1 MSIFSRVGG
10 SHPRRNKFNLSFD
23 VKTTA
28 DMGILYPVGTP
39 QMMVPGDSFRIGHEV
54 VAQLQPLVAPVMA
67 DISVYFYD
75 FFVPFRILWESWE
88 EFITRGAD
96 GDSTPALPYYSPKP
110 SEVPGPISSFT
121 SKGTLW
127 DYFGFPVD
135 VEYPN
140 VKVLDLPWRA
150 YNLIWNEYFRDEN
163 QMKELPLV
171 PTWSRVS
178 LDSSLTVDNW
188 KPQRVC
194 WGRDMF
200 TSSLPFQQRGT
211 PVGIPVVS
219 SGITSD
225 FDLVTSSSASFDPSD
240 VKMQVETHHIQG
252 AGFNGYHA
260 ELKNFTGSS
269 EPHQLES
276 IDSEFKESL
285 NDNFSKH
292 LHLNDI
298 TSADVADLRFMFQV
312 QKFMERSARAGVR
325 YTEFLRANFGVSP
338 RDDRLQ
344 RPEFIGGTRSPIL
357 IKPVLQT
364 SETEGQATPPGTKYG
379 QGMTADSTYS
389 GTYYATEY
397 GVMMS
402 LMCIRPKTSYQQ
414 GVNRQWIKD
423 TSWDFFNPLFQNLSE
438 QEIYNEEIYADNDEA
453 QNKKVWGFTGR
464 YNELR
469 HNQSVVTGDMRDK
482 FDYWHLGRKFT
493 SLPNLNAKFLTCEPD
508 KRIFSVQDEPG
519 FILHIGQRIEALR
532 PMVYM
537 AEPGLIDHN

>member
-1 MSIFSRVGG
+1 MSIFSKVGG
-10 SHPRRNKFNLSFD
+10 AHPRRNKFNLSFD

-28 DMGILYPVGTP
+28 DMGTLYPVGTP
-39 QMMVPGDSFRIGHEV
+39 MMMVPGDSFRIGHEV
-54 VAQLQPLVAPVMA
+54 VAQLQPLVAPIMA
-67 DISVYFYD
+67 DISIYFYD
-75 FFVPFRILWESWE
+75 FFVPFRLLWDKWE
-88 EFITRGAD
+88 EFITRGVD
-96 GDSTPALPYYSPKP
+96 GDSTPPLPYYSPRT
-110 SEVPGPISSFT
+110 T
-121 SKGTLW
+121 SAQSPKTGKGSNW
-127 DYFGFPVD
+127 DYFGFPVGVD
-135 VEYPN
+135 ETH
-140 VKVLDLPWRA
+140 VKVLDFPWRA

-163 QMKELPLV
+163 HMQELPLV
-171 PTWSRVS
+171 PQADGIALDDS
-178 LDSSLTVDNW
+178 LSTLNYL
-188 KPQRVC
+188 PQRVC

-200 TSSLPFQQRGT
+200 TSALPFQQRGT

-225 FDLVTSSSASFDPSD
+225 FDLVANAYSSFDPSD
-240 VKMQVETHHIQG
+240 VKMKVESHHTQG
-252 AGFNGYHA
+252 VAFEGYNA
-260 ELKNFTGSS
+260 ELQSFTGSS
-269 EPHQLES
+269 SLS
-276 IDSEFKESL
+276 SSSSLDSMKDSL

-292 LHLNDI
+292 LHINDI

-312 QKFMERSARAGVR
+312 QKFMERSARSGVR

-364 SETEGQATPPGTKYG
+364 SESSGQSTPTGTKYG

-397 GVMMS
+397 GVMMT

-438 QEIYNEEIYADNDEA
+438 QEIFKEEIFATNDETE
-453 QNKKVWGFTGR
+453 NKKVWGFTGR

-469 HNQSVVTGDMRDK
+469 HNQSVVTGDMRDT

-493 SLPNLNAKFLTCEPD
+493 SAPELNAKFLTCDPS
-508 KRIFSVQDEPG
+508 KRIFAVQNEAG

>member
-1 MSIFSRVGG
+1 MSIFSKVGG
-10 SHPRRNKFNLSFD
+10 AHPRRNKFNLSFD

-39 QMMVPGDSFRIGHEV
+39 QMMVPGDSFRVGHEV

-67 DISVYFYD
+67 DMSVYFYD
-75 FFVPFRILWESWE
+75 FFVPFRLLWDNWE
-88 EFITRGAD
+88 EFITRGVD
-96 GDSTPALPYYSPKP
+96 GDSTPPLPYYKP
-110 SEVPGPISSFT
+110 AGSVPGIDPQT
-121 SKGTLW
+121 GKGTMW
-127 DYFGFPVD
+127 DFFGFPVGVD
-135 VEYPN
+135 EN
-140 VKVLDLPWRA
+140 SVKVLDFPWRA

-163 QMKELPLV
+163 HMAELPLE
-171 PTWSRVS
+171 PSINRVNLDDS
-178 LDSSLTVDNW
+178 LFTQNIV
-188 KPQRVC
+188 PQRVC

-200 TSSLPFQQRGT
+200 TSALPFQQRGT

-225 FDLVTSSSASFDPSD
+225 FGHVAGSDSIYGDVFMHGDVTSSLTALDSFR
-240 VKMQVETHHIQG
+240 G
-252 AGFNGYHA
+252 AVPPGMYNTEEGI
-260 ELKNFTGSS
+260 KN
-269 EPHQLES
+269 
-276 IDSEFKESL
+276 L
-285 NDNFSKH
+285 NDAFSSH
-292 LHLNDI
+292 LHINDI

-364 SETEGQATPPGTKYG
+364 SESSGQSTPTGTKYG

-397 GVMMS
+397 GVLMT

-438 QEIYNEEIYADNDEA
+438 QEIYKEEIFATDNETE
-453 QNKKVWGFTGR
+453 NKKVWGFTGR

-469 HNQSVVTGDMRDK
+469 HNQSIVTGDMRDT

-493 SLPNLNAKFLTCEPD
+493 SAPELNAKFLTCEPD
-508 KRIFSVQDEPG
+508 KRIFAVQDEPG

>member
-1 MSIFSRVGG
+1 MSIFSKVGG
-10 SHPRRNKFNLSFD
+10 AHPRRNKFNLSFD

-39 QMMVPGDSFRIGHEV
+39 QLMVPGDSFRIGHEV
-54 VAQLQPLVAPVMA
+54 VAQLQPLVAPPMA
-67 DISVYFYD
+67 DMSVYFYD
-75 FFVPFRILWESWE
+75 FFVPFRLLWDDWE
-88 EFITRGAD
+88 EFITRGVD
-96 GDSTPALPYYSPKP
+96 GDSTPPLPYYDP
-110 SEVPGPISSFT
+110 SGNVPAGTFT
-121 SKGTLW
+121 MKGSLW
-127 DYFGFPVD
+127 DYFGFPVG
-135 VEYPN
+135 VNEKK
-140 VKVLDLPWRA
+140 VKVLDFPWRA

-163 QMKELPLV
+163 HMAELPLQ
-171 PTWSRVS
+171 PQISRVD
-178 LDSSLTVDNW
+178 LDSSLYVSTYL
-188 KPQRVC
+188 PQRVC

-200 TSSLPFQQRGT
+200 TSALPFQQRGT

-219 SGITSD
+219 SGITTDFTEIGSD
-225 FDLVTSSSASFDPSD
+225 MFGFARDEPS
-240 VKMQVETHHIQG
+240 
-252 AGFNGYHA
+252 GYTTIAHPAPGGTTA
-260 ELKNFTGSS
+260 ELNEQFSS
-269 EPHQLES
+269 KFH
-276 IDSEFKESL
+276 I
-285 NDNFSKH
+285 
-292 LHLNDI
+292 NDI

-364 SETEGQATPPGTKYG
+364 SESSGQSTPTGTKYG

-397 GVMMS
+397 GVMMT

-414 GVNRQWIKD
+414 GVNRQWIKE

-438 QEIYNEEIYADNDEA
+438 QEIYQEEIFATSNEA
-453 QNKKVWGFTGR
+453 ENKKVWGFTGR

-469 HNQSVVTGDMRDK
+469 HNQSIVTGDMRDT

-493 SLPNLNAKFLTCEPD
+493 SAPALNAKFLTCEPS
-508 KRIFSVQDEPG
+508 KRIFAVQDEPG
-519 FILHIGQRIEALR
+519 FIMHIGQRIEALR

>member
-1 MSIFSRVGG
+1 MSIFSKVGG
-10 SHPRRNKFNLSFD
+10 AHPRRNKFNLSFD

-39 QMMVPGDSFRIGHEV
+39 QMMVPGDSFRVGHEV
-54 VAQLQPLVAPVMA
+54 VAQLQPMVAPVMA
-67 DISVYFYD
+67 DMSVYFYD
-75 FFVPFRILWESWE
+75 FFVPFRLLWDDWE
-88 EFITRGAD
+88 TFITRGVS
-96 GDSTPALPYYSPKP
+96 GDEEPPLPYYDP
-110 SEVPGPISSFT
+110 SGGYHDDKFT
-121 SKGTLW
+121 AKGTLW
-127 DYFGFPVD
+127 DSFGFPIGVD
-135 VEYPN
+135 ETK
-140 VKVLDLPWRA
+140 VKVLDFPWRA

-163 QMKELPLV
+163 HMTELHIEPLETV
-171 PTWSRVS
+171 ETLDDS
-178 LDSSLTVDNW
+178 LSTYNY

-200 TSSLPFQQRGT
+200 TSALPFQQRGT

-219 SGITSD
+219 SGITTD
-225 FDLVTSSSASFDPSD
+225 F
-240 VKMQVETHHIQG
+240 G
-252 AGFNGYHA
+252 
-260 ELKNFTGSS
+260 
-269 EPHQLES
+269 
-276 IDSEFKESL
+276 
-285 NDNFSKH
+285 NFSPAVNH
-292 LHLNDI
+292 FGFRTDIEEGTVEIAHPIDIHNFNEDLASHFHINDI

-364 SETEGQATPPGTKYG
+364 SETDGQSTPTGTKYG

-397 GVMMS
+397 GVMMT

-438 QEIYNEEIYADNDEA
+438 QEIYKEEIYATNDEKE
-453 QNKKVWGFTGR
+453 NKKVWGFTGR

-469 HNQSVVTGDMRDK
+469 HNQSIVTGDMRDT

-493 SLPNLNAKFLTCEPD
+493 SAPELNAKFLTCEPS
-508 KRIFSVQDEPG
+508 KRIFAVQDEVG

>member
-1 MSIFSRVGG
+1 MSIFSKVGG
-10 SHPRRNKFNLSFD
+10 AHPRRNKFNLSFD

-54 VAQLQPLVAPVMA
+54 VAQLQPLVAPPMA
-67 DISVYFYD
+67 DISIYFYD
-75 FFVPFRILWESWE
+75 FFVPFRLLWDDWE
-88 EFITRGAD
+88 EFITRGVD
-96 GDSTPALPYYSPKP
+96 GDSTPPLPYYDP
-110 SEVPGPISSFT
+110 SENVPAGTFT
-121 SKGTLW
+121 GKGTLW
-127 DYFGFPVD
+127 DYFGFPVGVD
-135 VEYPN
+135 EKK
-140 VKVLDLPWRA
+140 VKVLDFPWRA

-163 QMKELPLV
+163 HMAELPLK
-171 PTWSRVS
+171 PRITRVD
-178 LDSSLTVDNW
+178 LDDSMYVINYE
-188 KPQRVC
+188 PQRVC

-200 TSSLPFQQRGT
+200 TSALPFQQRGT

-219 SGITSD
+219 SGIT
-225 FDLVTSSSASFDPSD
+225 T
-240 VKMQVETHHIQG
+240 
-252 AGFNGYHA
+252 
-260 ELKNFTGSS
+260 
-269 EPHQLES
+269 
-276 IDSEFKESL
+276 
-285 NDNFSKH
+285 NFSFNDSGEFQFYNDTTGNYQFTSIGRQADSSTVQELNEK
-292 LHLNDI
+292 LSSKFSINDI

-338 RDDRLQ
+338 HDDRLQ

-364 SETEGQATPPGTKYG
+364 SESSGQSTPTGTKYG

-397 GVMMS
+397 GVMMT

-438 QEIYNEEIYADNDEA
+438 QEIYNEEIYATDNET
-453 QNKKVWGFTGR
+453 NNRKVWGFTGR

-469 HNQSVVTGDMRDK
+469 HNQSVVTGDMRDT
-482 FDYWHLGRKFT
+482 FDYWHLGRKFV
-493 SLPNLNAKFLTCEPD
+493 SMPNLNAKFLTCEPS
-508 KRIFSVQDEPG
+508 KRIFAVQDEAG
-519 FILHIGQRIEALR
+519 FIMHIGQRIEALR

-537 AEPGLIDHN
+537 PEPGLIDHN

>member
-1 MSIFSRVGG
+1 MSIFSKVGG
-10 SHPRRNKFNLSFD
+10 AHPRRNKFNLSFD
-23 VKTTA
+23 IKTTA

-54 VAQLQPLVAPVMA
+54 VAQLQPLVAPPMA
-67 DISVYFYD
+67 DMSVYFYD
-75 FFVPFRILWESWE
+75 FFVPFRLLWDDWE
-88 EFITRGAD
+88 EFITRGVD
-96 GDSTPALPYYSPKP
+96 GDSTPLLPYYLPTY
-110 SEVPGPISSFT
+110 SSVDPT
-121 SKGTLW
+121 LYTAKDTLW
-127 DYFGFPVD
+127 DYFGFPV
-135 VEYPN
+135 N
-140 VKVLDLPWRA
+140 VNYDYVKILDFPWRA

-163 QMKELPLV
+163 HMSELPLE
-171 PTWSRVS
+171 PTSNAIH
-178 LDSSLTVDNW
+178 LDDSLTVYNFR
-188 KPQRVC
+188 PQRVC

-200 TSSLPFQQRGT
+200 TSALPFQQRGT

-219 SGITSD
+219 SGLSTD
-225 FDLVTSSSASFDPSD
+225 FPLYPGSGVLSSSS
-240 VKMQVETHHIQG
+240 MQVSQTDETT
-252 AGFNGYHA
+252 AMT
-260 ELKNFTGSS
+260 NFTDFVPYGIINGNMPQD
-269 EPHQLES
+269 E
-276 IDSEFKESL
+276 L
-285 NDNFSKH
+285 NQRFASH
-292 LHLNDI
+292 FHINDI

-364 SETEGQATPPGTKYG
+364 SESSGQSTPTGTKYG
-379 QGMTADSTYS
+379 QGMTVDSTYS

-397 GVMMS
+397 GVMMT

-438 QEIYNEEIYADNDEA
+438 QEIYKEEIFATDDVSE
-453 QNKKVWGFTGR
+453 NKKVWGFTGR

-469 HNQSVVTGDMRDK
+469 HNQSVVTGDMRDT

-493 SLPNLNAKFLTCEPD
+493 SAPELNAKFLTCEPS
-508 KRIFSVQDEPG
+508 KRIFAVQDEPG
-519 FILHIGQRIEALR
+519 FIMHIGQRIEALR

>member
-1 MSIFSRVGG
+1 MSIFSKVGG
-10 SHPRRNKFNLSFD
+10 AHPRRNKFNLSFD

-54 VAQLQPLVAPVMA
+54 VAQLQPLVAPPMA
-67 DISVYFYD
+67 DMSVYFYD
-75 FFVPFRILWESWE
+75 FFVPFRLLWDDWE
-88 EFITRGAD
+88 EFITRGVD
-96 GDSTPALPYYSPKP
+96 GDSTPPLPYYDP
-110 SEVPGPISSFT
+110 SGTTPAGTFT
-121 SKGTLW
+121 AKGSLW
-127 DYFGFPVD
+127 DFFGFPVG
-135 VEYPN
+135 VNEKK
-140 VKVLDLPWRA
+140 VKVLDFPWRA

-163 QMKELPLV
+163 HMIELPLK
-171 PTWSRVS
+171 PSIKRVNLDDS
-178 LDSSLTVDNW
+178 LYTLNID
-188 KPQRVC
+188 PQRVC

-200 TSSLPFQQRGT
+200 TSALPFQQRGT

-219 SGITSD
+219 SGISSD
-225 FDLVTSSSASFDPSD
+225 FELRSSTFD
-240 VKMQVETHHIQG
+240 
-252 AGFNGYHA
+252 NGVFF
-260 ELKNFTGSS
+260 EGSY
-269 EPHQLES
+269 
-276 IDSEFKESL
+276 
-285 NDNFSKH
+285 NTANFSANLNGIKGHAGASGDVSALENLNKEFSSH
-292 LHLNDI
+292 LHINDI

-364 SETEGQATPPGTKYG
+364 SESSGQSTPTGTKYG

-397 GVMMS
+397 GVMMT

-438 QEIYNEEIYADNDEA
+438 QEIYKEEIFATDDETE
-453 QNKKVWGFTGR
+453 NKKVWGFTGR

-469 HNQSVVTGDMRDK
+469 HNQSVVTGDMRDT

-493 SLPNLNAKFLTCEPD
+493 SAPGLNAKFLTCEPS
-508 KRIFSVQDEPG
+508 KRIFAVQDEPG
-519 FILHIGQRIEALR
+519 FIMHIGQRIEALR